1 VGSCTI
7 RCEEYD
13 VNEKRMLVAW
23 MTSRCDEYDVN
34 EKRMAVVWMT
44 SRHDEYDINEDGS
57 EAAGAGKDDS
67 KYDAV

>member
-1 VGSCTI
+1 
-7 RCEEYD
+7 
-13 VNEKRMLVAW
+13 